1 MGSDLKRL
9 VEPVTKTIH
18 ISKLSGRT
26 IAIDG
31 NNMAYSFL
39 AAIRSR
45 DGDYLRDRDGNITSH
60 LSGTFYRLSNFLI
73 NKIRVI
79 VVFDGS
85 PPHFKRA
92 EIERRIAVRSTTEY
106 RDMVFDQ
113 NMKHEMRELLEAM
126 GIASV
131 DAPSEGEAQAS
142 YLTQT
147 GIAYAL
153 NSQDYDSF
161 LFGAK
166 RVLRNF
172 YGEDRFEIVD
182 IDSLLEYLGIDRER
196 LVLLGMLIGTDFN
209 RGIHGI
215 GPVKGLEIIK
225 KESKDNILKRIS
237 QENGVDAQEIFDF
250 FMKPPIQ
257 EISTIQPKQLQPD
270 RIIEILVHRH
280 QFSEDRVKNILQEL
294 IRVSRER
301 TVFDV

>member
-9 VEPVTKTIH
+9 VEPISKVITL
-18 ISKLSGRT
+18 SKLSGRT
-26 IAIDG
+26 VAIDG

-60 LSGTFYRLSNFLI
+60 LSGTFYRLSNFLLNRI
-73 NKIRVI
+73 KVI
-79 VVFDGS
+79 VVFDGK

-92 EIERRIAVRSTTEY
+92 EIERRLEARKHTEY

-113 NMKHEMRELLEAM
+113 NMKQEMRELLEAM
-126 GIASV
+126 GVVII

-161 LFGAK
+161 LFGAR

-172 YGEDRFEIVD
+172 YGEDKFEVVE
-182 IDSLLEYLGIDRER
+182 IDTLFEHLGIDRER
-196 LVLLGMLIGTDFN
+196 LILLGMLIGTDFN

-215 GPVKGLEIIK
+215 GPVKGLEIVK
-225 KESKDNILKRIS
+225 RESKENILRMIS
-237 QENGVDAQEIFDF
+237 QENGVDAQEIFEF

-257 EISTIQPKQLQPD
+257 EINKIESKQIQPD

-280 QFSEDRVKNILQEL
+280 QFSEQRVNNILKEL
-294 IRVSRER
+294 IKVSKER